1 MKYDFLE
8 LKEWACGFVV
18 LLLIILVIGGCA
30 SANQPPRNQPP
41 RNQPPSITS
50 LKAKQDVLSPLSS
63 CLIECVAS
71 DPDGDELSYEWLTV
85 NGDIDEEGAAV
96 SWDAPEQEGIYNIMV
111 KVTDNKG
118 GEATGFVA
126 ITVKANNSPVI
137 NSLIASVNWVPPLGI
152 CNITCD
158 AVDLDGDDLSY
169 EWIAER
175 GDISGTGPV
184 VTCTAPDRVGLSNI
198 IVVVSDGIGG
208 EMTRSLM
215 ISVALKA
222 PPIIERLVVTSEDA
236 KTLKEYQWGYKI
248 LKKRSCEIEC
258 IVAGANDEL
267 VYEWSDGEDTY
278 IEDCHCGEGPFSGE
292 GAAIKWTAPDEGG
305 EVTITVIVYD
315 NEGNMASS
323 NVVFN
328 VETCASCM
336 D

>member
-1 MKYDFLE
+1 MQSIVFKLRN
-8 LKEWACGFVV
+8 WASVSAFMVV
-18 LLLIILVIGGCA
+18 ILLASGCA
-30 SANQPPRNQPP
+30 IPNH
-41 RNQPPSITS
+41 PPSITS
-50 LKAKQDVLSPLSS
+50 LKAMQDMISPLSS

-71 DPDGDELSYEWLTV
+71 DLDGDELNYEWLKV
-85 NGDIDEEGAAV
+85 GGDINGEGAAV

-126 ITVKANNSPVI
+126 ITVRANNSPVI
-137 NSLIASVNWVPPLGI
+137 NSLIAGVNWVPPLGI
-152 CNITCD
+152 CSITCD

-184 VTCTAPDRVGLSNI
+184 VAWTAPDRVGLSNI

-236 KTLKEYQWGYKI
+236 KNFKKYQWGYKI
-248 LKKRSCEIEC
+248 LKEKSCEIEC
-258 IVAGANDEL
+258 IVIGANDEL

-278 IEDCHCGEGPFSGE
+278 IEDCNCGEGPFSGE

-315 NEGNMASS
+315 TEGNMASS